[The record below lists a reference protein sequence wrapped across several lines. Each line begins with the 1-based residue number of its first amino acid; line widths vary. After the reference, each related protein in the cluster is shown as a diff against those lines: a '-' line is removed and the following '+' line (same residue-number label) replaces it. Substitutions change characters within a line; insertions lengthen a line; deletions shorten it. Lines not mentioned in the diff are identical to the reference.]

1 MDNIEEMD
9 FGVQYNAIKYILPY
23 RGKIEIEVDGKVHL
37 YGEKDGQTETVFE
50 ISDGVRCTF
59 RENDN
64 DRRSGF
70 EKYGRPVIE
79 LFSATISCAA
89 TIGGF

>member
-23 RGKIEIEVDGKVHL
+23 RGKIVIEVDGTVHL
-37 YGEKDGQTETVFE
+37 FGEKDEQTEKVFE
-50 ISDGVRCTF
+50 ISDGVRMEF

-79 LFSATISCAA
+79 LFSSAISCAA
-89 TIGGF
+89 SIGGF